1 MASWRNQSN
10 AQGSARIWNF
20 LSLVALLGIVCFAF
34 VFINIFMNPYSALNP
49 FPPPTLPAKI
59 KLVTR
64 TATATSLLPATW
76 TPVDTVEPTATETLR
91 PTATLFPTATP
102 FTIDVLLSST
112 PTATTTRPPQGYL
125 YEVQKGSPVAV
136 QNIYHPELECAWM
149 GVGGQVLDLSGAPVV
164 GLIIQLGGS
173 LPGIALPT
181 PMMSLTGVAL
191 NYGPSGFEFQLAGK
205 PVASKKTLWTQL
217 LDQEGLPVSDRVF
230 FDTYA
235 DCNRNL
241 ILINFKQVR
250 P

>member
-1 MASWRNQSN
+1 
-10 AQGSARIWNF
+10 
-20 LSLVALLGIVCFAF
+20 
-34 VFINIFMNPYSALNP
+34 
-49 FPPPTLPAKI
+49 
-59 KLVTR
+59 
-64 TATATSLLPATW
+64 
-76 TPVDTVEPTATETLR
+76 
-91 PTATLFPTATP
+91 
-102 FTIDVLLSST
+102 
-112 PTATTTRPPQGYL
+112 
-125 YEVQKGSPVAV
+125 
-136 QNIYHPELECAWM
+136 
-149 GVGGQVLDLSGAPVV
+149 
-164 GLIIQLGGS
+164 